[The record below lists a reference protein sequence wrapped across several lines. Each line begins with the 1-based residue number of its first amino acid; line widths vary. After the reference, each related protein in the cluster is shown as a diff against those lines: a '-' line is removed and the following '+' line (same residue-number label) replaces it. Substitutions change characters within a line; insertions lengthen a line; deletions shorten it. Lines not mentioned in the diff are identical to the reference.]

1 MNDTSYR
8 MVYQMRLTTEPN
20 KGWGL
25 VFGTEENEL
34 DQDQSFVYT
43 IPVQSDGDD
52 WRRHNYRFPG
62 LKGEKYIEFEARAQN
77 EVLVVQAENVPI
89 TFAPLSSLPP
99 VFLTSIPVSGSI
111 HLPYLGKHDLV
122 GAFKLFLPLYPVN
135 TIEMEHLYK
144 EKGVVLVGLTPVF
157 GPEAF
162 TNTLTDSR

>member
-1 MNDTSYR
+1 MINISYR

-20 KGWGL
+20 QGWGL
-25 VFGTEENEL
+25 VFGTEEDEL

-43 IPVQSDGDD
+43 IPLHSDRDD
-52 WRRHNYRFPG
+52 WRRHNYLFPG

-77 EVLVVQAENVPI
+77 GVLVVLAENVPI

-122 GAFKLFLPLYPVN
+122 GDFKLFLPLYPVN
-135 TIEMEHLYK
+135 TIEMEYLYK
-144 EKGVVLVGLTPVF
+144 DKEVVLVGLTPNF
-157 GPEAF
+157 RREDF
-162 TNTLTDSR
+162 SNTLTDSR